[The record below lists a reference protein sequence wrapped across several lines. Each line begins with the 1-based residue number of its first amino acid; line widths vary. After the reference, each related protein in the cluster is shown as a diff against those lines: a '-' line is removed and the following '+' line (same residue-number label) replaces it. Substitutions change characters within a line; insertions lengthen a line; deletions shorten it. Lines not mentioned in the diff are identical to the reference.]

1 MVSVRI
7 WTPESDYDSKAV
19 CCIAQKI
26 VKHYNCDV
34 EILAGTKEAF
44 NTVARH
50 PDGLKK
56 AVDAYLKTSEIVI
69 FLLDADGVQS
79 QAQRLK
85 EKNSLINQVNK
96 VVEQA
101 QGKAVLVLI
110 DKELEAW
117 LLIDCLGICCYLNK
131 THKIRN
137 DRDWIK
143 FSNKYQ
149 PGDTSLITEAESGG
163 KNAKEYLVEFSK
175 KILKK
180 LNPKLKARDLQKR
193 HYSEQESYQI
203 AEYLEINNQTIAR
216 NNSLY
221 KFSQHLKRENS

>member
-19 CCIAQKI
+19 RCIAQKI
-26 VKHYNCDV
+26 VNHYSYDL
-34 EILAGTKEAF
+34 EILEGTKTAF
-44 NTVARH
+44 NTVARQ
-50 PDGLKK
+50 PGGLKK

-117 LLIDCLGICCYLNK
+117 LLIDCLGVCCYLNK
-131 THKIRN
+131 TRNIRN
-137 DRDWIK
+137 DRGWIK

-149 PGDTSLITEAESGG
+149 LGDTSLIIEAESGG

-180 LNPKLKARDLQKR
+180 LNPKLKVRDLQKR

-216 NNSLY
+216 NSSLY
-221 KFSQHLKRENS
+221 EFSQYLK